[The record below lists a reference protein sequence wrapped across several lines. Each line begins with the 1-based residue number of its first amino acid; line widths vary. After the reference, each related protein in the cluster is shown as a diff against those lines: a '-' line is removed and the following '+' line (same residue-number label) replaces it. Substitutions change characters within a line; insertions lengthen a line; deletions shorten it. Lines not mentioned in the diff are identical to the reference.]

1 MQMPE
6 IFTMPTPKPIPDTI
20 VAPMAFPKLGG
31 GEITVGG
38 PKDNWTL
45 LVVYRGKHCP
55 RCKKDLNILEEMRS
69 DWANAGFDVV
79 VVSADT
85 EEKAKADQ
93 AEFGWSFN
101 LAYDLSETQMETLG
115 LYITDPLSPA
125 ESDRRF
131 AEPGTY
137 VLREDGSL
145 IVVALSNGP
154 AARPDLTELLDGM
167 IFNKTN
173 DRPARGTV

>member
-1 MQMPE
+1 
-6 IFTMPTPKPIPDTI
+6 MPTPKPIPDTI
-20 VAPMAFPKLGG
+20 LAPMTFPKLGG

-55 RCKKDLNILEEMRS
+55 RCKKYLNILDAMGN
-69 DWANAGFDVV
+69 DWADAGFDTI

-93 AEFGWSFN
+93 AEFGWNFD
-101 LAYDLSETQMETLG
+101 LAYGLSETQMETLG
-115 LYITDPLSPA
+115 LYVTDPLSPA

-137 VLREDGSL
+137 VLRADGSL

-154 AARPDLTELLDGM
+154 AARPDLAELFDGM
-167 IFNKTN
+167 VFNKTN
-173 DRPARGTV
+173 ERPARGTV